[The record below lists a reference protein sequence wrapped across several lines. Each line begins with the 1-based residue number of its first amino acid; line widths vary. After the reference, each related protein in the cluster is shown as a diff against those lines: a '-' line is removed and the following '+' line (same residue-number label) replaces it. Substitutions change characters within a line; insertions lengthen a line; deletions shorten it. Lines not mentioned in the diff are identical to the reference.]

1 MGNMKN
7 TQGDTDFL
15 HEQFCTGLR
24 GKRQQVNC
32 NNILKLLIFLFSEN
46 LMKRNAEVKKCKLP
60 STDGENKTLG
70 FQFQPMVWLELILT
84 ETGPPEI
91 GVMAR
96 ELKHRGFASFKLLCC
111 RLPTQ
116 PGHPLLQVSTPHP
129 SWDKANSLVE
139 CGNDH

>member
-46 LMKRNAEVKKCKLP
+46 FMKRNAEVKKCKLP

-91 GVMAR
+91 GVMRCYGKGAEAQR
-96 ELKHRGFASFKLLCC
+96 VCFIQVAVLQTSYTAWTSTAASVH
-111 RLPTQ
+111 PTSQLGQSKQ
-116 PGHPLLQVSTPHP
+116 P
-129 SWDKANSLVE
+129 
-139 CGNDH
+139 C